1 MDFLAVFATTFGI
14 IMAFGYFP
22 QAWKMLKTKS
32 VEDISP
38 LSFSIFFVGNVTWEI
53 YGVSIRNWP
62 LMISPLVGI
71 IGTGLVLSFYFIY
84 KGKVDK
90 NGI

>member
-1 MDFLAVFATTFGI
+1 MSLLAYFAMTFGI

-38 LSFSIFFVGNVTWEI
+38 FSFWIFFIGNCTWWI
-53 YGVSIRNWP
+53 YGISIKDMP
-62 LMISPLVGI
+62 LMVSPIVGMV
-71 IGTGLVLSFYFIY
+71 GSGLVLFFYYIY
-84 KGKVDK
+84 KSNKSR
-90 NGI
+90 N